1 MNDILQDTGHL
12 ALASRLKRLADM
24 LLADAAKVHNESGEP
39 VQPGQFPLIAALD
52 RYGPMTVNDAAEVIG
67 VSQPA
72 ATRAVSEATK
82 AGIVTSAAAEN
93 DRRFRQVSLTEAG
106 RDCVARMKRSMWPRV
121 EAAARGLTHDLPND
135 FLAALSEIEQRM
147 AHTTMLER
155 VRANGLSIQPYTDE
169 LAQHFHDIN
178 LEWIQAMFVVEP
190 HDQEVLMDPRG
201 TIIDQGG
208 HIYFVQS
215 EKDGILGTCALEQEE
230 DGFVELTKMGVRAA
244 ARGQGAGEFLL
255 RYVLE
260 RTRELG
266 WQDNLFLVSNKRNV
280 AAVRL
285 YEKLGFV
292 HDAEIMNRFGSR
304 YERCDVAMRYRP
316 SYSL

>member
-1 MNDILQDTGHL
+1 MKSRDILRDAGHL

-24 LLADAAKVHNESGEP
+24 LLADAARVHVHSGEP

-82 AGIVTSAAAEN
+82 AGLVTSTAAEN
-93 DRRFRQVSLTEAG
+93 DRRVREVSLTASG

-121 EAAARGLTHDLPND
+121 DAAARRLTHELPND
-135 FLAALSEIEQRM
+135 FLEALLEIEQRL
-147 AHTTMLER
+147 ADTSMLDR
-155 VRANGLSIQPYTDE
+155 VQNNSLSILAYSDE

-178 LEWIQAMFVVEP
+178 LEWIEAMFVVEP

-201 TIIDQGG
+201 SIIDQGG
-208 HIYFVQS
+208 RIYFVQS
-215 EKDGILGTCALEQEE
+215 EQDGVLGTCALEREQN
-230 DGFVELTKMGVRAA
+230 GFVELTKMGVRAA

-266 WQDNLFLVSNKRNV
+266 WQDNLFLLSNKRNV

-292 HDAEIMNRFGSR
+292 HDADIMEQFGKR
-304 YERCDVAMRYRP
+304 YERCDVAMRFRK
-316 SYSL
+316 